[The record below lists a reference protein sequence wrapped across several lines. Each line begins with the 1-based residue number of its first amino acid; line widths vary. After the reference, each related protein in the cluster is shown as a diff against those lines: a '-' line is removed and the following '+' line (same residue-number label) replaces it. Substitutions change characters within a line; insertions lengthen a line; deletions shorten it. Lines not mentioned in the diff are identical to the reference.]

1 MAMLCRARSLM
12 AHCVQST
19 LPDFKTSLTR
29 CTAPGQTDNA
39 SRSDNEGQPSRI
51 AFIRTHANFMFNCQ
65 VRSASDDHADT
76 GCVQQLRL
84 TRRRFSAAGLAALA
98 GAAGC
103 AMGPSRTMELYLLAG
118 QSNMAGRGT
127 LEAQDGQVHAG
138 VWSLDRGGVWVPA
151 VDPLHFDKPGVVG
164 VGPGRSFG
172 LAMAAARQHATV
184 GLVPCAVGGTSI
196 SLWQP
201 GAFFA
206 DTGAHPYDDALRR
219 MRLAA
224 PAGNWRG
231 VLWHQGESDC
241 NKRAAPLYAERLQ
254 RLVERLRAELGHG
267 DMQPVPVV
275 IGQMGRWPGRPWTA
289 WHEMVDR
296 AHRDAAR
303 ALPAVAFVAADGL
316 GHRGDHLHF
325 DAAAA
330 RELGRRCARA
340 MLALQGREAA

>member
-1 MAMLCRARSLM
+1 MSNCRIRS
-12 AHCVQST
+12 VF
-19 LPDFKTSLTR
+19 D
-29 CTAPGQTDNA
+29 D
-39 SRSDNEGQPSRI
+39 QP
-51 AFIRTHANFMFNCQ
+51 N
-65 VRSASDDHADT
+65 T
-76 GCVQQLRL
+76 GRLQPLRL
-84 TRRRFSAAGLAALA
+84 TRRRFSAAGLGALA

-103 AMGPSRTMELYLLAG
+103 AVGPSRTMDLYLLAG
-118 QSNMAGRGT
+118 QSNMAGRGSV
-127 LEAQDGQVHAG
+127 EAQDRQVHAG
-138 VWSLDRGGVWVPA
+138 VWSLDRSGLWVPA
-151 VDPLHFDKPGVVG
+151 VDPIQFDKPGVVG

-172 LAMAAARQHATV
+172 LAMAAARQQATV

-196 SLWQP
+196 SLWEP
-201 GAFFA
+201 GAYFA

-219 MRLAA
+219 VRLAA

-241 NKRAAPLYAERLQ
+241 NERAAPLYAARLQ
-254 RLVERLRAELGHG
+254 RLIERLRAELGNG
-267 DMQPVPVV
+267 QLPPIPFV
-275 IGQMGRWPGRPWTA
+275 IGQMGRWPGKPWTR

-303 ALPAVAFVAADGL
+303 TPPAVAFVTADEL

-340 MLALQGREAA
+340 MLALQGRETA